1 MTMSFSVEIK
11 GLAALDQAMQELP
24 RRVAKNALRAAV
36 YTGGTVIRDQAK
48 SLAPAYHGNVA
59 KGHPPPGTLKRA
71 IAVRRVNSECTATRE
86 TCHVYV
92 RQAKNGSV
100 GQKGVKA
107 YGRMDAYY
115 WRFVEFG
122 TSKMA
127 ANPFM
132 RGAFNTSKERAIEAI
147 AAKLAARIEQEAAIF
162 NAAFS
167 T

>member
-1 MTMSFSVEIK
+1 M
-11 GLAALDQAMQELP
+11 P

-36 YTGGTVIRDQAK
+36 YAGGSVIRDQAK
-48 SLAPAYHGNVA
+48 SLAPEHHGDVA

-71 IAVRRVNSECTATRE
+71 IAVRRVNSECTPTRE

-100 GQKGVKA
+100 GQKNVKA

-127 ANPFM
+127 ARPFM
-132 RGAFNTSKERAIEAI
+132 RPAFNTSKERAIEAI
-147 AAKLAARIEQEAAIF
+147 AAKLSARIEQEAALL
-162 NAAFS
+162 NAASS